1 MPSITST
8 RRSKRLHGSSQ
19 EPIKYVEISDEEND
33 DDVEL
38 LSAAEEDQAAGEGS
52 NDEDQIDEDD
62 DDDYGSSGRKR
73 NKRGR
78 SKSSKNQKSSNTS
91 SKRRKRNIVSNID
104 KIEDF
109 QENYIFQALSNS
121 ETSIAGLATEWLEEF
136 QESKYG
142 ALKDLINF
150 LLRCCGCV
158 TQLNEHDVSNLEVAK
173 ETIAEVQGLFA
184 QQNVHEY
191 PFNLANNNKNPEWK
205 DFRKRALEFVDQII
219 LIANETSVLYS
230 EDELVETLLTWF
242 SAISTSNLRPLR
254 YVSTMFCLVLETSLC
269 DIVAKL
275 TSALDRYNRQLSN
288 EKKNLE
294 NLKSDENRVKRGA
307 ASKILNSEKKANQ
320 IETNIETYK
329 EQKILVDSFLRDIF
343 NSTYAHRYRDIDP
356 ILRQECIN
364 RLSMWISKYPEFFF
378 ESVYIRYFGWLLT
391 DQQASVRLEVVKNL
405 TKLYQK
411 ERMITALRQFTSHFK
426 TKLIEIV
433 IYETNFQVKLQTLSL
448 LIEIEKHGFL
458 EDDETLAISSLIF
471 LDDEDKLFP
480 ISTTSSINVLSAN
493 FSKFK
498 SELVK
503 FISISEKE
511 KNDLFIESN
520 KALLINAKESI
531 SLNIEEMIKFK
542 RVTKLLNE
550 SYKYYLNKYSS
561 KLVKLSEKNSFFE
574 KFQRNWQFLF
584 NLPRYNLKNT
594 SLEFVLDYLKF
605 DLSSIDLLD
614 EKLRNFLELNNDDI
628 TSLLCLVYG
637 LVQIFTQGSKNE
649 FYNNLIKIGKKG
661 TGISSAN
668 STLNEIDQDRD
679 YYLSRIISSFSTL
692 YDNFKNNNKTLSVLL
707 LITNKLIQE
716 NIFQMTNQESILNK
730 LSNSIIR
737 NFKDIRLDLKIN
749 NFELNTEYYESLNY
763 NYSTFFNNL
772 SNHLLEITEI
782 KLQQENLILEL
793 INELNHCLTKDDE
806 ENVELDEAE
815 KYQLKLR
822 QSANVIVK
830 IITMN
835 GINPNCFDD
844 IDLLINIS
852 GQLCDKLLDINDLP
866 KFKTKYG
873 IVDYIETTS
882 NNYYYFIFKLF
893 EIIVSISLIKF
904 TNAIN
909 SKEVDLSDSNSIF
922 QMAEKLLK
930 PSVLNKILK
939 KLLVISE
946 DSRLNLSIRFNSI
959 ISYIDITISINSF
972 LDNIIGGEKS
982 DDDKDSVNSFN
993 IFNKFFVNNFKK
1005 YLLTSGKSSKY
1016 IQDIILDLY
1025 LIKEFQFS
1033 KLCSVSVDREA
1044 EEEVNF
1050 DKFEDKVET
1059 NDDVDDDEI
1068 SDIEDEDDEEEE
1080 EIDINDSNEAKKITK
1095 SIKLKLKILSNSD
1108 SLDEEI
1114 SEDENESIIEL
1125 NKVLVL
1131 RKNLKWIRQR
1141 ELCLIVMKI
1150 SMLNKLGLVTDEIIS
1165 RLRLNESVLGD
1176 LYHDVLSV
1184 AFADKEE
1191 EEEENVTKS
1200 VLPVAA
1206 KDKIEDEDESD
1217 NHDEIV
1223 EDDADE
1229 IEEKPDDKG
1238 EPEKNESG
1246 IDFEFF

>member
-1 MPSITST
+1 MPAVTST
-8 RRSKRLHGSSQ
+8 RRSRRLQGSSQ
-19 EPIKYVEISDEEND
+19 ELIKYVEISDE

-38 LSAAEEDQAAGEGS
+38 LSAAEEDQAGADDS
-52 NDEDQIDEDD
+52 NDDNDEDQIDQDE
-62 DDDYGSSGRKR
+62 DDDYGSSSRKR

-78 SKSSKNQKSSNTS
+78 SKSSKAQKSSNT
-91 SKRRKRNIVSNID
+91 KRRKRNLVSNID

-109 QENYIFQALSNS
+109 QENYIFQALSSS

-173 ETIAEVQGLFA
+173 ETVAEVQGMFA

-205 DFRKRALEFVDQII
+205 DFKKRALEFVDQII

-254 YVSTMFCLVLETSLC
+254 YVSTMFCLELETALC

-275 TSALDRYNRQLSN
+275 TSALDRYNRQLSI

-307 ASKILNSEKKANQ
+307 ATKILNSEKKANQ

-329 EQKILVDSFLRDIF
+329 EQKLLVDSFLKDIF
-343 NSTYAHRYRDIDP
+343 NSTFAHRYRDIDP

-391 DQQASVRLEVVKNL
+391 DQQANVRLEVVKNL

-458 EDDETLAISSLIF
+458 EDEETLAISSLIF

-480 ISTTSSINVLSAN
+480 ISNTSSINVLSSN

-520 KALLINAKESI
+520 RALLINAKESI

-542 RVTKLLNE
+542 RIVKLLNE
-550 SYKYYLNKYSS
+550 SYKYYLNNYSS
-561 KLVKLSEKNSFFE
+561 KLVKLSEKNSFYQ

-594 SLEFVLDYLKF
+594 SLEFVLNYLKF

-637 LVQIFTQGSKNE
+637 LVQIFTQGSQNE
-649 FYNNLIKIGKKG
+649 FYSNLIKIGKKG
-661 TGISSAN
+661 NGSSSAN
-668 STLNEIDQDRD
+668 STMNDIDQDRD
-679 YYLSRIISSFSTL
+679 YYLSRIISSLSTL

-716 NIFQMTNQESILNK
+716 NIFQKTNQESILNK

-737 NFKDIRLDLKIN
+737 NFKDIRLDLKITN
-749 NFELNTEYYESLNY
+749 VDLNTENYESLNY

-806 ENVELDEAE
+806 EEVEVDDAE
-815 KYQLKLR
+815 KHQLKLR

-844 IDLLINIS
+844 IDLLLNIS
-852 GQLCDKLLDINDLP
+852 GQLCEKLLDVDDLP
-866 KFKTKYG
+866 KFKIKYG
-873 IVDYIETTS
+873 IVDYIETS
-882 NNYYYFIFKLF
+882 LNNSYYFIFKLF

-909 SKEVDLSDSNSIF
+909 SKQVDLNDSDSIF

-946 DSRLNLSIRFNSI
+946 DARLNLSIRFNSI
-959 ISYIDITISINSF
+959 ISYIDITISVNSF
-972 LDNIIGGEKS
+972 LENIIGSGKS
-982 DDDKDSVNSFN
+982 DVDKDSVNTFN

-1005 YLLTSGKSSKY
+1005 YLLTSDKHSKY
-1016 IQDIILDLY
+1016 IQNIILNLY
-1025 LIKEFQFS
+1025 LVKEFQFS

-1044 EEEVNF
+1044 EEDVNF
-1050 DKFEDKVET
+1050 DKYEDKVEVD
-1059 NDDVDDDEI
+1059 NEDDDDDDDEI
-1068 SDIEDEDDEEEE
+1068 SDIEDDDGE
-1080 EIDINDSNEAKKITK
+1080 EIDTNDSSEAKKITK
-1095 SIKLKLKILSNSD
+1095 SIKLKLKILNNSD
-1108 SLDEEI
+1108 SLDEEMPH
-1114 SEDENESIIEL
+1114 DENENIIEL

-1131 RKNLKWIRQR
+1131 RKNLKWVRQR
-1141 ELCLIVMKI
+1141 ELSLIVMKI
-1150 SMLNKLGLVTDEIIS
+1150 SMLNKLGLVTDDIIS

-1191 EEEENVTKS
+1191 EPVTKTDVPAAHEDEEE
-1200 VLPVAA
+1200 
-1206 KDKIEDEDESD
+1206 EESD
-1217 NHDEIV
+1217 NHDEI

-1229 IEEKPDDKG
+1229 VEENPDDKG
-1238 EPEKNESG
+1238 EFEKNESG
-1246 IDFEFF
+1246 MDFEFF